1 MGGAPENKQFLI
13 SNKHLNS
20 NVVYVLSKGFVFMAA
35 LWWAIC
41 SKNMDMMRAAKLQ
54 DACGASWPRKTTRLS
69 RTRQL
74 V

>member
-20 NVVYVLSKGFVFMAA
+20 NVVYVLSKGIVFMEA

-41 SKNMDMMRAAKLQ
+41 SKNMDMMRANWAMIL
-54 DACGASWPRKTTRLS
+54 AATGCKTARCLWCI
-69 RTRQL
+69 L
-74 V
+74 A